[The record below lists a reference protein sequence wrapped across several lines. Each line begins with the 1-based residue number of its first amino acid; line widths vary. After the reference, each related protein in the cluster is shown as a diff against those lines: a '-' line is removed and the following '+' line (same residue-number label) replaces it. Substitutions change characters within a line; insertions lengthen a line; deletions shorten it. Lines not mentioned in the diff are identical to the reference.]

1 MPKRQRTRTI
11 MGGPQGDD
19 AKLVIR
25 KITIGESKAMQ
36 AEYEALQSQTAEV
49 EKQLAATRQQLNEAV
64 NGEAPTIAKELKT
77 LQAKRDDL
85 NNQANSLLAPFVME
99 WNWVDDDDEPLPQ
112 PREGAE
118 VLDALLT
125 DELNFIANAI
135 GGGLDDQKKGN

>member
-25 KITIGESKAMQ
+25 KITIGEARDIQ
-36 AEYEALQSQTAEV
+36 AEHEALQSQTAEV
-49 EKQLAATRQQLNEAV
+49 EKQLTATRQQLNEAV
-64 NGEAPTIAKELKT
+64 NGEAPTIAEELKT
-77 LQAKRDDL
+77 LLAKRDEL
-85 NNQANSLLAPFVME
+85 NTQSIEFLAPFVLE

-112 PREGAE
+112 PKEDVG
-118 VLDALLT
+118 VLSSLMP